1 MPFRPWLALNFV
13 FAAVSIGCSTPG
25 VLKPNPS
32 RETASKP
39 ARRHA
44 DPSYR
49 VAAGD
54 TVEIHRR
61 GARLEAVEVRTD
73 GSLQLA
79 GASIRVDDLTPEEI
93 SCRIQERL
101 GDSYRDC
108 KVQVAKYNSQY
119 VYLYGDSA
127 DESPRAV
134 PFQGRESLQDFITRV
149 GCRECVRGYRARV
162 VRPNPD
168 MGAKPDVFAV
178 KLDAKLNNRDPK
190 GEPLTLKANDN
201 VYLERDGMG
210 PGGILPRGSKFWPM
224 TKFTHWNWRR
234 NSDKDRD
241 PEVGRD
247 AKRSATTRDQY
258 AER

>member
-1 MPFRPWLALNFV
+1 MPFRPWLALNLIC
-13 FAAVSIGCSTPG
+13 AAISVGCSTPG
-25 VLKPNPS
+25 VLKPTPS
-32 RETASKP
+32 REAASKP

-44 DPSYR
+44 DPAYR

-54 TVEIHRR
+54 TVEIRRR
-61 GARLEAVEVRTD
+61 GAKLEAAEVRTD

-101 GDSYRDC
+101 GDAYRDC
-108 KVQVAKYNSQY
+108 KVMVAKYNSQY

-134 PFQGRESLQDFITRV
+134 PFQGRETLQDFIIRV
-149 GCRECVRGYRARV
+149 GCRECLRGYRARV

-178 KLDAKLNNRDPK
+178 KLDAKLNDRDP
-190 GEPLTLKANDN
+190 GAEPLTLKANDN
-201 VYLERDGMG
+201 VYLERDGIG
-210 PGGILPRGSKFWPM
+210 PGGLLPRGSKFWPM
-224 TKFTHWNWRR
+224 TKFTFWNWRK
-234 NSDKDRD
+234 SG
-241 PEVGRD
+241 GRD
-247 AKRSATTRDQY
+247 QGPGVNKQTRDQY